1 MDYIDRNLN
10 QELTLEGFFVGWPK
24 HPSPLTH
31 YEILKNSFS
40 VWIALDGER
49 CVGFINALSD
59 WVFYSYIP
67 LLEVLPDYQGKGIGS
82 ELLSRMVQ
90 ALDEMY
96 AIDIVCDESIES
108 FYTQKGF
115 SGLVGTVKRNYQN
128 QGGPS

>member
-59 WVFYSYIP
+59 
-67 LLEVLPDYQGKGIGS
+67 
-82 ELLSRMVQ
+82 
-90 ALDEMY
+90 
-96 AIDIVCDESIES
+96 
-108 FYTQKGF
+108 
-115 SGLVGTVKRNYQN
+115 
-128 QGGPS
+128 